1 MDELE
6 KVIATLTAEKKT
18 LEKKLQ
24 VAEKARKRTESF
36 KNQNEAVIDQINVK
50 LTETL
55 KQLQLTQLEL
65 IQSEKMAGLGQ
76 LIAGVSHEINT
87 PAGAIVNSISGILK
101 DQPTFIENMIQIM
114 AELPQNLFPHLRFC
128 IRTVTVSSKG
138 SGTSDER
145 LMAKELDKMLQAQKV
160 ATSMSISRNLAAIGF
175 DKENIEQLIPL
186 LQLPIRESI
195 YQFLYI
201 LGTNVIHTKNI
212 KIGIDKIIRLVKALK
227 LYSHSDQDQIA
238 SIRLED
244 DFETTLT
251 ILHNKLKHGIT
262 IIKEFEPIPDVKCYA
277 DQLNQVWTNIINN
290 AIEAMKGNGQI
301 ILRLKRTDDSFVKVE
316 IEDNGPGIDTSIRP
330 KIFDPF
336 FTTKPKGEGTG
347 LGLSIS
353 KEIIDKHHGTID
365 VESIPGKTLFTIKLP
380 IDLVPQKNL
389 TK

>member
-1 MDELE
+1 MEDFE
-6 KVIATLTAEKKT
+6 KVIADLTAEKKT

-24 VAEKARKRTESF
+24 VAEKARKRTENF

-76 LIAGVSHEINT
+76 LVAGVSHEINT
-87 PAGAIVNSISGILK
+87 PAGAIVNSITGILK
-101 DQPTFIENMIQIM
+101 DHPTFIDSMVQIM
-114 AELPQNLFPHLRFC
+114 SELPQNLFPHLRFC
-128 IRTVTVSSKG
+128 IRTVTDSSKG
-138 SGTSDER
+138 IGTSDER
-145 LMAKELDKMLQAQKV
+145 QMGKDLDKILQAHEI
-160 ATSMSISRNLAAIGF
+160 ATSMSFSRNLAAIGF

-186 LQLPIRESI
+186 LQLPLRESI

-201 LGTNVIHTKNI
+201 LGTNAIHTRNI

-251 ILHNKLKHGIT
+251 ILHNKLKHGIS

-290 AIEAMKGNGQI
+290 AIEAMKGSGCI
-301 ILRLKRTDDSFVKVE
+301 ILRLKRMDDSFVKVE
-316 IEDNGPGIDTSIRP
+316 IEDNGPGIEASIRP

-353 KEIIDKHHGTID
+353 KEIIEKHHGTID
-365 VESIPGKTLFTIKLP
+365 VESVPGKTLFTIKLP
-380 IDLVPQKNL
+380 VDLVPQRK
-389 TK
+389 T

>member
-1 MDELE
+1 MEDLE

-18 LEKKLQ
+18 LEKKLL
-24 VAEKARKRTESF
+24 VAEKARKRTEIF

-50 LTETL
+50 LTDTL

-101 DQPTFIENMIQIM
+101 DQPTFIEDMIQIM
-114 AELPQNLFPHLRFC
+114 VDLPPNLFPHLRFC
-128 IRTVTVSSKG
+128 IRTVTDSSKG
-138 SGTSDER
+138 SGTRDER
-145 LMAKELDKMLQAQKV
+145 QMAKDLDKILQGQAI
-160 ATSMSISRNLAAIGF
+160 ATSMSFSRNLAAIGF

-201 LGTNVIHTKNI
+201 LGTNRIHTKNI

-238 SIRLED
+238 SIKLED

-262 IIKEFEPIPDVKCYA
+262 IVKEFEAIPEVKCYA
-277 DQLNQVWTNIINN
+277 DQLNQVWTNLINN
-290 AIEAMKGNGQI
+290 AIEAMKGNGRI
-301 ILRLKRTDDSFVKVE
+301 ILRLKKTNDSYVKVE
-316 IEDNGPGIDTSIRP
+316 IEDNGPGIEASVRP

-336 FTTKPKGEGTG
+336 FTTKAKGEGTG

-353 KEIIDKHHGTID
+353 KEIIDKHHGSIE
-365 VESIPGKTLFTIKLP
+365 VESAPGKTLFTVTLP
-380 IDLVPQKNL
+380 IDLALSQKM
-389 TK
+389 

>member
-1 MDELE
+1 MEDLE

-24 VAEKARKRTESF
+24 VAEKARKRTENF
-36 KNQNEAVIDQINVK
+36 KNQNEAVIAQINIK
-50 LTETL
+50 LTQTL

-101 DQPTFIENMIQIM
+101 DNPTFIEGMIQIM
-114 AELPQNLFPHLRFC
+114 SELPQNLFPHLRFC
-128 IRTVTVSSKG
+128 IRTVTASKG
-138 SGTSDER
+138 AGTSDER
-145 LMAKELDKMLQAQKV
+145 HMARDLDKILQAHEIP
-160 ATSMSISRNLAAIGF
+160 TCMSFSRNLAAIGF
-175 DKENIEQLIPL
+175 DKENIEQLLPL
-186 LQLPIRESI
+186 LQLPIRESL

-201 LGTNVIHTKNI
+201 LGTNASHTRNI

-238 SIRLED
+238 SIRLEE
-244 DFETTLT
+244 DFETTLI
-251 ILHNKLKHGIT
+251 ILHNKLKQGIT
-262 IIKEFEPIPDVKCYA
+262 IIKEFEPIPDVKCFA
-277 DQLNQVWTNIINN
+277 DQLNQVWTNLINN
-290 AIEAMKGNGQI
+290 AIEAMKGNGRI
-301 ILRLKRTDDSFVKVE
+301 ILRLKRMDDSFVKVE
-316 IEDNGPGIDTSIRP
+316 IEDNGPGIETSIRP

-353 KEIIDKHHGTID
+353 KEIIEKHHGTID
-365 VESIPGKTLFTIKLP
+365 VESIPGKTLFTVKLP
-380 IDLVPQKNL
+380 IDLHHIIK
-389 TK
+389 